1 MKKILGFLI
10 SFFVLF
16 STFRLLYKINLQ
28 IKYKKYIRGN
38 NYYKECGDGE
48 KMKLGIALSG
58 GGIRGIAHAGV
69 LQALEEKGIKPD
81 IIGGTSCGSIVA
93 AMYAMGYSPYHIFIL
108 CKRYGRIISRAN
120 AKPILS
126 GIHTSIFNKKIS
138 LSGLNNGE
146 KMEEVCDKL
155 AKMRGIYDLN
165 DIKMPI
171 VIPTV
176 DMVSGKEYVFTNNIP
191 KKKYEEKEYIEKVN
205 VGRAIRASSSFP
217 AYFSPC
223 KHGGCAFM
231 DGGVLN
237 NVPADEVRLQGADKV
252 IAVKFHS
259 DKITRDSNL
268 MDVAMKCI
276 DIMGSKISEKSL
288 KMSDY
293 ILDVYTDKV
302 GLLDYQKVDKC
313 FEYGYKAVME
323 NLENIDKIINY
334 VD

>member
-69 LQALEEKGIKPD
+69 LQALEEKGIKQD

>member
-1 MKKILGFLI
+1 
-10 SFFVLF
+10 
-16 STFRLLYKINLQ
+16 
-28 IKYKKYIRGN
+28 
-38 NYYKECGDGE
+38 
-48 KMKLGIALSG
+48 MKLGIALSG

-69 LQALEEKGIKPD
+69 LQALEENGIKPD
-81 IIGGTSCGSIVA
+81 IIGGASCGSIVA

-108 CKRYGRIISRAN
+108 CKRYGKIIAKAN
-120 AKPILS
+120 AMPILS
-126 GIHTSIFNKKIS
+126 GIHNSICNKKIS

-146 KMEEVCDKL
+146 KMEEICDKM
-155 AKMRGIYDLN
+155 AGRRDIRSIK
-165 DIKMPI
+165 DIKIPI

-191 KKKYEEKEYIEKVN
+191 NKKYKEKEYIDNVN
-205 VGRAIRASSSFP
+205 IGRAIRASSSFP

-237 NVPADEVRLQGADKV
+237 NVPADEVRLQGADNV

-259 DKITRDSNL
+259 DQITEDSNL

-288 KMSDY
+288 NMSDY

-313 FEYGYKAVME
+313 FEYGYNAVIE
-323 NLENIDKIINY
+323 NLEEIKKALK
-334 VD
+334 

>member
-1 MKKILGFLI
+1 
-10 SFFVLF
+10 
-16 STFRLLYKINLQ
+16 
-28 IKYKKYIRGN
+28 
-38 NYYKECGDGE
+38 
-48 KMKLGIALSG
+48 MKLGIALSG

-69 LQALEEKGIKPD
+69 LQALEENGIKPD

-108 CKRYGRIISRAN
+108 CKRYGKIISRAN
-120 AKPILS
+120 AKQILS
-126 GIHTSIFNKKIS
+126 VIHTSIFNKKIS
-138 LSGLNNGE
+138 LAGLNNGE

-155 AKMRGIYDLN
+155 AARREIRNIN

-176 DMVSGKEYVFTNNIP
+176 DMVSGKEYVFTNNLPDI
-191 KKKYEEKEYIEKVN
+191 KNEDKEYINNVN
-205 VGRAIRASSSFP
+205 IGRAVRASSSFP

-237 NVPADEVRLQGADKV
+237 NVPADEIRIQGADKV

-259 DKITRDSNL
+259 DRITQDSNL

-288 KMSDY
+288 NMSDY
-293 ILDVYTDKV
+293 VLDVYTDKV

-313 FEYGYKAVME
+313 FEYGYSAVV
-323 NLENIDKIINY
+323 ENIDKIKKILES
-334 VD
+334 

>member
-1 MKKILGFLI
+1 
-10 SFFVLF
+10 
-16 STFRLLYKINLQ
+16 
-28 IKYKKYIRGN
+28 
-38 NYYKECGDGE
+38 
-48 KMKLGIALSG
+48 MKLGIALSG

-69 LQALEEKGIKPD
+69 LQALEENGIRPD

-93 AMYAMGYSPYHIFIL
+93 AMYALGYSPYHIFIL
-108 CKRYGRIISRAN
+108 CKRYGKIIARAN
-120 AKPILS
+120 AMPILS
-126 GIHTSIFNKKIS
+126 GIHNSICNKKIG

-146 KMEEVCDKL
+146 KMEEICDIL
-155 AKMRGIYDLN
+155 AGRRKIFKIN
-165 DIKMPI
+165 DIKIPI

-191 KKKYEEKEYIEKVN
+191 NKRNKEKEYIDNVN
-205 VGRAIRASSSFP
+205 VGRAVRASSSFP

-259 DKITRDSNL
+259 DKITKESNL

-276 DIMGSKISEKSL
+276 DIMGNKISEKSL

-313 FEYGYKAVME
+313 FEFGYKAVID
-323 NLENIDKIINY
+323 NIEKIMKAIEK
-334 VD
+334 

>member
-1 MKKILGFLI
+1 
-10 SFFVLF
+10 
-16 STFRLLYKINLQ
+16 
-28 IKYKKYIRGN
+28 
-38 NYYKECGDGE
+38 
-48 KMKLGIALSG
+48 MKLGIALSG

-69 LQALEEKGIKPD
+69 LQALEENGIKPD
-81 IIGGTSCGSIVA
+81 IIGGASCGSIVA
-93 AMYAMGYSPYHIFIL
+93 AMYAMGYSPYHIFLL
-108 CKRYGRIISRAN
+108 CKRYGKIIAKAN
-120 AKPILS
+120 AMPILS
-126 GIHTSIFNKKIS
+126 GIHNSICNKKIS

-146 KMEEVCDKL
+146 KMEEICDKM
-155 AKMRGIYDLN
+155 AGRRDIRSIK
-165 DIKMPI
+165 DIKIPI

-191 KKKYEEKEYIEKVN
+191 DKKYKEKEYIDNVN
-205 VGRAIRASSSFP
+205 IGRAIRASSSFP

-237 NVPADEVRLQGADKV
+237 NVPADEVRLQGADNV

-259 DKITRDSNL
+259 DQITEDSNL

-288 KMSDY
+288 NMSDY

-313 FEYGYKAVME
+313 FEYGYNAVIE
-323 NLENIDKIINY
+323 NLEEIKKALK
-334 VD
+334 

>member
-1 MKKILGFLI
+1 
-10 SFFVLF
+10 
-16 STFRLLYKINLQ
+16 
-28 IKYKKYIRGN
+28 
-38 NYYKECGDGE
+38 
-48 KMKLGIALSG
+48 MKLGIALSG

-69 LQALEEKGIKPD
+69 LQALEQNGIKPD

-93 AMYAMGYSPYHIFIL
+93 AMYAMGYSPYHILIL
-108 CKRYGRIISRAN
+108 CERYGKIISKAN

-126 GIHTSIFNKKIS
+126 EIHTSIFNKKIS

-146 KMEEVCDKL
+146 KMEEICDKL
-155 AKMRGIYDLN
+155 AKRMGIYNLN
-165 DIKMPI
+165 DFKTPI

-176 DMVSGKEYVFTNNIP
+176 DMVSGKEYVFTNHIP
-191 KKKYEEKEYIEKVN
+191 DEKNEEKVYIDNVN

-252 IAVKFHS
+252 ISVKFHS
-259 DKITRDSNL
+259 DKITEDSNL

-293 ILDVYTDKV
+293 VLDVYTDKV

-313 FEYGYKAVME
+313 FKYGYDAVQE
-323 NLENIDKIINY
+323 NLSEIIKTLKS
-334 VD
+334 

>member
-1 MKKILGFLI
+1 
-10 SFFVLF
+10 
-16 STFRLLYKINLQ
+16 
-28 IKYKKYIRGN
+28 
-38 NYYKECGDGE
+38 
-48 KMKLGIALSG
+48 MKLGIALSG

-69 LQALEEKGIKPD
+69 LQALEENGIKPD

-93 AMYAMGYSPYHIFIL
+93 AMYALGYSPYHIFIL
-108 CKRYGRIISRAN
+108 CKRYGKIISRAN
-120 AKPILS
+120 AMPILS
-126 GIHTSIFNKKIS
+126 GIHNSICNKKIS

-146 KMEEVCDKL
+146 KIEVVSDEL
-155 AKMRGIYDLN
+155 AKRRGIGKLQDV
-165 DIKMPI
+165 KMPL

-191 KKKYEEKEYIEKVN
+191 KEKSEEKEYIVDVN
-205 VGRAIRASSSFP
+205 IGRAIRASSSFP

-223 KHGGCAFM
+223 EHNGCAFI

-259 DKITRDSNL
+259 DKITENSNL

-276 DIMGSKISEKSL
+276 DIMGCKISEKSL
-288 KMSDY
+288 NTSDY
-293 ILDVYTDKV
+293 VLDVYTDKV

-313 FEYGYKAVME
+313 FKYGYEAVQE
-323 NLENIDKIINY
+323 NLTEIRKKLEL
-334 VD
+334 

>member
-1 MKKILGFLI
+1 
-10 SFFVLF
+10 
-16 STFRLLYKINLQ
+16 
-28 IKYKKYIRGN
+28 
-38 NYYKECGDGE
+38 
-48 KMKLGIALSG
+48 MKLGIALSG

-69 LQALEEKGIKPD
+69 LQALEENGIKPD

-93 AMYAMGYSPYHIFIL
+93 AMYALGYSPYHIFIL
-108 CKRYGRIISRAN
+108 CKRYGRIISKAN

-126 GIHTSIFNKKIS
+126 GIHSSIFNKKIS

-146 KMEEVCDKL
+146 KMEEICDKL
-155 AKMRGIYDLN
+155 AIRRGISSLK
-165 DIKMPI
+165 DIKMPL

-191 KKKYEEKEYIEKVN
+191 NERDEEKEYIDKAN

-252 IAVKFHS
+252 ISVKFHS
-259 DKITRDSNL
+259 DEITADSNL

-288 KMSDY
+288 KISDY
-293 ILDVYTDKV
+293 VLDVYTDKV

-313 FEYGYKAVME
+313 FEYGYNAVME
-323 NLENIDKIINY
+323 NIDGIRGIL
-334 VD
+334 

>member
-1 MKKILGFLI
+1 
-10 SFFVLF
+10 
-16 STFRLLYKINLQ
+16 
-28 IKYKKYIRGN
+28 
-38 NYYKECGDGE
+38 
-48 KMKLGIALSG
+48 MKLGIALSG

-69 LQALEEKGIKPD
+69 LQALEENGIKPD

-108 CKRYGRIISRAN
+108 CKRYGKIISRAN

-138 LSGLNNGE
+138 LAGLNNGE

-155 AKMRGIYDLN
+155 AARREIRNIN

-176 DMVSGKEYVFTNNIP
+176 DMVSGKEYVFTNNLPDI
-191 KKKYEEKEYIEKVN
+191 KNEDKEYINNVN
-205 VGRAIRASSSFP
+205 IGRAVRASSSFP

-259 DKITRDSNL
+259 DRITQDSNL

-288 KMSDY
+288 NMSDY
-293 ILDVYTDKV
+293 VLDVYTDKV

-313 FEYGYKAVME
+313 FEYGYSAVV
-323 NLENIDKIINY
+323 ENIDKIKKILES
-334 VD
+334 

>member
-1 MKKILGFLI
+1 
-10 SFFVLF
+10 
-16 STFRLLYKINLQ
+16 
-28 IKYKKYIRGN
+28 
-38 NYYKECGDGE
+38 
-48 KMKLGIALSG
+48 MKLGIALSG

-69 LQALEEKGIKPD
+69 LQALEQNGIKPE

-93 AMYAMGYSPYHIFIL
+93 AMYAMGYSPYHIFLL
-108 CKRYGRIISRAN
+108 CKRYGKIIAKAN
-120 AKPILS
+120 AMPILS
-126 GIHTSIFNKKIS
+126 GIHNSICNRKMTI
-138 LSGLNNGE
+138 SGLNNGE
-146 KMEEVCDKL
+146 KMEEICDKM
-155 AKMRGIYDLN
+155 AGRRGIQGLN

-176 DMVSGKEYVFTNNIP
+176 DMVSGKEYIFTNNIP
-191 KKKYEEKEYIEKVN
+191 KEKNSEKEYIDNIN
-205 VGRAIRASSSFP
+205 VGRAVRASSSFP

-237 NVPADEVRLQGADKV
+237 NVPADEVKLQGADKV

-259 DKITRDSNL
+259 DKITEDSNL

-288 KMSDY
+288 KMCDY
-293 ILDVYTDKV
+293 VLDVYTDKV

-313 FEYGYKAVME
+313 FEYGYRAVE
-323 NLENIDKIINY
+323 DNLEEIKKVIHY
-334 VD
+334 S

>member
-1 MKKILGFLI
+1 MSI
-10 SFFVLF
+10 
-16 STFRLLYKINLQ
+16 
-28 IKYKKYIRGN
+28 
-38 NYYKECGDGE
+38 
-48 KMKLGIALSG
+48 GIALSG

-69 LQALEEKGIKPD
+69 LQALEENGIKPN

-93 AMYAMGYSPYHIFIL
+93 AMYAMGYSPYHIYIL
-108 CKRYGRIISRAN
+108 CKRYGKIISRAN
-120 AKPILS
+120 ARPILS

-155 AKMRGIYDLN
+155 AEMRGINNLK

-171 VIPTV
+171 VIPSV

-191 KKKYEEKEYIEKVN
+191 NEKYEEKEYIENVN
-205 VGRAIRASSSFP
+205 IGRAVRASSSFP

-259 DKITRDSNL
+259 DKITENSNL

-293 ILDVYTDKV
+293 VLDVYTDKV

-313 FEYGYKAVME
+313 FDFGYKAVME
-323 NLENIDKIINY
+323 NINEIKRILSL
-334 VD
+334 

>member
-1 MKKILGFLI
+1 
-10 SFFVLF
+10 
-16 STFRLLYKINLQ
+16 
-28 IKYKKYIRGN
+28 
-38 NYYKECGDGE
+38 
-48 KMKLGIALSG
+48 MKLGIALSG

-69 LQALEEKGIKPD
+69 LQALEENGIKPD

-108 CKRYGRIISRAN
+108 CKRYGKIISRAN
-120 AKPILS
+120 AMPILS
-126 GIHTSIFNKKIS
+126 GIHNSICNKKIS

-146 KMEEVCDKL
+146 KIEIVSDEL
-155 AKMRGIYDLN
+155 AKRRGIGKLQDV
-165 DIKMPI
+165 KMPL

-191 KKKYEEKEYIEKVN
+191 KERSEEKEYIVDVN
-205 VGRAIRASSSFP
+205 IGRAVRASSSFP

-223 KHGGCAFM
+223 KHEGCAFM

-237 NVPADEVRLQGADKV
+237 NIPADEVRLQGADKV

-259 DKITRDSNL
+259 DTITKESNL

-288 KMSDY
+288 NMSDFV
-293 ILDVYTDKV
+293 LDVYTDKV
-302 GLLDYQKVDKC
+302 GLLDYNKVDKC
-313 FEYGYKAVME
+313 FEYGYNAVID
-323 NLENIDKIINY
+323 NLEKIKEMCKNS
-334 VD
+334 

>member
-1 MKKILGFLI
+1 
-10 SFFVLF
+10 
-16 STFRLLYKINLQ
+16 
-28 IKYKKYIRGN
+28 
-38 NYYKECGDGE
+38 
-48 KMKLGIALSG
+48 MKLGIALSG

-69 LQALEEKGIKPD
+69 LQALEENGIKPD
-81 IIGGTSCGSIVA
+81 IIGGASCGSIVA
-93 AMYAMGYSPYHIFIL
+93 AMYAMGYSPYHIFLL
-108 CKRYGRIISRAN
+108 CKRYGKIIAKAN
-120 AKPILS
+120 AMPILS
-126 GIHTSIFNKKIS
+126 GIHNSICNKKIS

-146 KMEEVCDKL
+146 KMEEICDKM
-155 AKMRGIYDLN
+155 AGRRDIRSIK
-165 DIKMPI
+165 DIKIPI

-191 KKKYEEKEYIEKVN
+191 DKKYKEKEYIDNVN
-205 VGRAIRASSSFP
+205 IGRAIRASSSFP

-223 KHGGCAFM
+223 MHGGCAFM

-237 NVPADEVRLQGADKV
+237 NVPADEVRLQGADNV

-259 DKITRDSNL
+259 DQITEDSNL

-288 KMSDY
+288 NMSDY

-313 FEYGYKAVME
+313 FEYGYNSVIE
-323 NLENIDKIINY
+323 NLEEIKK
-334 VD
+334 VLK